1 MKSLILIT
9 TLLIA
14 CGEQASENTGSSSSK
29 VKTERKIN
37 GEKLA
42 TVNGAGIGSEDF
54 EMMASR
60 TTPEDGKTLSLEE
73 RKDVLDKLVTEELLF
88 QKALEKGYDQDPKV
102 KKVMINALVRA
113 EVYDTVKNSDFSD
126 EELKAYYEEHKDEF
140 TVPEKVQIYSL
151 LVKITDELP
160 EADAKAK
167 IDRLYAQLKKDPSQF
182 REIAKNDSDSPYKR
196 RGGDVGFVPNTGKP
210 GLDQELVDKAF
221 AMKVETLSEPF
232 KTNSGWNVIYVPA
245 KREAK
250 ERTFKDMKGSVL
262 RKVKN
267 EKVKDMYDSY
277 TNGLKNGVDISI
289 DEGKLQ
295 AVEVKRSAQP
305 TLKMPNGMDLSDQ
318 DLDDKD
324 LGEE

>member
-1 MKSLILIT
+1 MTSFLLVT
-9 TLLIA
+9 TLLFA
-14 CGEQASENTGSSSSK
+14 CGEQPSETSSSSSK
-29 VKTERKIN
+29 AERKIN
-37 GEKLA
+37 GEQIA
-42 TVNGAGIGSEDF
+42 TVNGIGIGSEDF
-54 EMMASR
+54 SVMASR

-73 RKDVLDKLVTEELLF
+73 RKEVVDKLVMEELLF

-113 EVYDTVKNSDFSD
+113 EVYDTVKNADFSD

-167 IDRLYAQLKKDPSQF
+167 IDRLYAQIKKDPSKF
-182 REIAKNDSDSPYKR
+182 RDIAKNESDSPYKR
-196 RGGDVGFVPNTGKP
+196 RGGDVGFVPKTGKP
-210 GLDQELVDKAF
+210 GLESDLVEKAF
-221 AMKVETLSEPF
+221 AMKVETLSAPF
-232 KTNSGWNVIYVPA
+232 KTTAGWNVIYVPA

-267 EKVKDMYDSY
+267 AKVKDMYDGY
-277 TNGLKNGVDISI
+277 TAGLKNGVSISI
-289 DEGKLQ
+289 DEATLQ

-305 TLKMPNGMDLSDQ
+305 TLKMPNGT
-318 DLDDKD
+318 K
-324 LGEE
+324 LGE